1 MIKKNSNKKIRTKF
15 NINIKFRLIL
25 QDLMEYESQWGFP
38 RLKKI
43 KSKKQRKN
51 KRRVN
56 QLTLRLKI
64 WDWNNCKKKI
74 IKFNSQPI
82 QCRIWFFLKKI
93 LVFKN
98 DLKNKVISS

>member
-64 WDWNNCKKKI
+64 
-74 IKFNSQPI
+74 
-82 QCRIWFFLKKI
+82 
-93 LVFKN
+93 
-98 DLKNKVISS
+98 